1 MVFVPTGATVG
12 TLAEASATVGRLRT
26 FSTSS
31 RVRVLAERAASG
43 PSPCASGFPGL
54 MRSRL
59 DPMPVSL
66 PVIASCTPLPRDVSK
81 MTAKTPITIPSML
94 RALRPRLTISP
105 ERPIPAILSI
115 FPISHHLRWL
125 VGDDPPVA
133 ELHYSLRPRGDLR
146 VVRDDH
152 DRDPRSVQF
161 LKQVEDLGAGDRVQ
175 VSGWL
180 VGQQQGGAVDQRP
193 GDSYPLHLPAG
204 ELGRAVVRPLGEADR
219 LQNPESPL
227 TSLLPAH
234 ACVDHRKLHVLER
247 ALSGK
252 EVVALEDEPDEIPAG
267 ARQLT
272 VPQPRH
278 VAPVERVG
286 PGRRPVQKA
295 EEVHQ
300 GALSAPGRPHYGD
313 PLARLDV
320 HVHPGQCLHPVLP
333 PTVYLREFSGFYHPH
348 SQLLSEDLSWFEF
361 MTGPA
366 RSVISPGCSAL
377 LGTSLNVPTSRGW

>member
-1 MVFVPTGATVG
+1 MVFVPTSATVG
-12 TLAEASATVGRLRT
+12 TLAEAAATVGRLRT

-43 PSPCASGFPGL
+43 PSPCASAFPGL

-59 DPMPVSL
+59 DPTPVSL
-66 PVIASCTPLPRDVSK
+66 LVIASCTPLPRDVSR

-94 RALRPRLTISP
+94 RALRPRLIMSP

-133 ELHYSLRPRGDLR
+133 KLHYSLRPRGDLH
-146 VVRDDH
+146 VVRDEH
-152 DRDPRSVQF
+152 DRDPRDVQF
-161 LKQVEDLGAGDRVQ
+161 FKQVEDLGAGSRVQ
-175 VSGWL
+175 VAGRL
-180 VGQQQGGAVDQRP
+180 VGQQQGRVVDQRA
-193 GDSYPLHLPAG
+193 SYGHPLVLPAG
-204 ELGRAVVRPLGEADR
+204 ELGWSMVRPLGEPDP
-219 LQNPESPL
+219 LQDTEGPL
-227 TSLLPAH
+227 ASLLPAH

-247 ALSGK
+247 ALSGQ

-272 VPQPRH
+272 APQTRH

-295 EEVHQ
+295 DEVHQ

-313 PLARLDV
+313 PLAGLDV
-320 HVHPGQCLHPVLP
+320 HAHPGECLHPILS
-333 PTVYLREFSGFYHPH
+333 PTVNLREFPGFYYPN
-348 SQLLSEDLSWFEF
+348 SQLHLLDLLDLWS
-361 MTGPA
+361 
-366 RSVISPGCSAL
+366 
-377 LGTSLNVPTSRGW
+377 SRVDNRRR

>member
-1 MVFVPTGATVG
+1 MVFVPTSATVG
-12 TLAEASATVGRLRT
+12 TLAEAAATVGTLRT

-31 RVRVLAERAASG
+31 WVRVLVERAASG
-43 PSPCASGFPGL
+43 PSPCASEFPGL

-59 DPMPVSL
+59 DPTPVSL
-66 PVIASCTPLPRDVSK
+66 PVIASCTPLPKDVSR

-146 VVRDDH
+146 VVRDAH
-152 DRDPRSVQF
+152 DRDPRDVQL
-161 LKQVEDLGAGDRVQ
+161 LKQVENLGAGERIQ
-175 VSGWL
+175 VAGWL
-180 VGQQQGGAVDQRP
+180 VGQQQGGPVYQRP
-193 GDSYPLHLPAG
+193 SDSHPLHLPAG
-204 ELGRAVVRPLGEADR
+204 ELGRAVVRPLGEPDR

-227 TSLLPAH
+227 ASLLPAH

-267 ARQLT
+267 TRQLT
-272 VPQPRH
+272 APQSRH

-295 EEVHQ
+295 DEVHQ
-300 GALSAPGRPHYGD
+300 GALAAARRPHYGD
-313 PLARLDV
+313 PLAGLDV
-320 HVHPGQCLHPVLP
+320 HVYPGQCLHPILS
-333 PTVYLREFSGFYHPH
+333 PTVHLREFSGFDHPL
-348 SQLLSEDLSWFEF
+348 SQLHPLDLLDLSSSQ
-361 MTGPA
+361 MY
-366 RSVISPGCSAL
+366 SP
-377 LGTSLNVPTSRGW
+377 R

>member
-133 ELHYSLRPRGDLR
+133 KLHYSLRPRGDLH
-146 VVRDDH
+146 VVRDEH
-152 DRDPRSVQF
+152 DRDPRDVQF
-161 LKQVEDLGAGDRVQ
+161 FKQVEDLGAGSRVQ
-175 VSGWL
+175 VAGRL
-180 VGQQQGGAVDQRP
+180 VGQQQGRVIDQRA
-193 GDSYPLHLPAG
+193 GYGHPLVLPTG
-204 ELGRAVVRPLGEADR
+204 ELGRAMVHPPGKPNPLQDIEG
-219 LQNPESPL
+219 PL
-227 TSLLPAH
+227 SALLPADSR
-234 ACVDHRKLHVLER
+234 VDHRKLHIRER
-247 ALSGK
+247 ALPGEK
-252 EVVALEDEPDEIPAG
+252 VVALEDEPDE
-267 ARQLT
+267 L
-272 VPQPRH
+272 
-278 VAPVERVG
+278 
-286 PGRRPVQKA
+286 
-295 EEVHQ
+295 
-300 GALSAPGRPHYGD
+300 
-313 PLARLDV
+313 
-320 HVHPGQCLHPVLP
+320 
-333 PTVYLREFSGFYHPH
+333 
-348 SQLLSEDLSWFEF
+348 
-361 MTGPA
+361 
-366 RSVISPGCSAL
+366 
-377 LGTSLNVPTSRGW
+377 